1 MLTMVLFRGFTLVPT
16 LIIVTSKKHKAII
29 HTVHTMIVD
38 ILLTFLLN
46 SLNSQNTFF
55 GLVDSLFLFS
65 TLILLVVVLQN
76 ALHNTMIYLILNKL
90 M

>member
-1 MLTMVLFRGFTLVPT
+1 MVLFRGFTLVPT
-16 LIIVTSKKHKAII
+16 LIIVTNKKHKAII
-29 HTVHTMIVD
+29 HTVHTIIED

-46 SLNSQNTFF
+46 SLNSQNTFL
-55 GLVDSLFLFS
+55 GLVGGFFLFS
-65 TLILLVVVLQN
+65 TLILLVAVLQN